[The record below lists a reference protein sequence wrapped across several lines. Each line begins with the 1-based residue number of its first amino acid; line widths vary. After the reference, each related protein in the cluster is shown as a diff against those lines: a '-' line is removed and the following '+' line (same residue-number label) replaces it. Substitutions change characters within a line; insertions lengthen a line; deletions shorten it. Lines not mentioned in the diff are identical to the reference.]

1 MGAKLAGFASRLN
14 LKDDAVPTIQVCP
27 TVQQLDKARRLKRKL
42 PPTKTKANESSDSET
57 PKRRSIALS
66 KLTANRVHLFYI
78 TVNLSL

>member
-14 LKDDAVPTIQVCP
+14 LKDDAVPIIQVCP

-42 PPTKTKANESSDSET
+42 PPTKTKANESSDSEP
-57 PKRRSIALS
+57 PKRRSLS
-66 KLTANRVHLFYI
+66 KLTANRVHFFYI